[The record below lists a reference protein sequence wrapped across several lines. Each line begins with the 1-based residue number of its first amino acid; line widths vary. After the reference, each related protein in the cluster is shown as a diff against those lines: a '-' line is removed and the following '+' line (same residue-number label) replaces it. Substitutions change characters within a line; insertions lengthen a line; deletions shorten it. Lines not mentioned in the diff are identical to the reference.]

1 MGKRRFFDKASSF
14 AEDDVVLSE
23 VPEAEVVAWSDV
35 QETEVFTLREQGVKN
50 EPMDVAVPTSESN
63 EPTPAEIK
71 FAKGF
76 KGTPSPV
83 DHASKQLA
91 QSCAS
96 TGLLADFGPDDGY
109 ARGFKW
115 HLYCK

>member
-1 MGKRRFFDKASSF
+1 MAKKKWFDKDASLD
-14 AEDDVVLSE
+14 AGEVILEE

-35 QETEVFTLREQGVKN
+35 QETENSAEREQ
-50 EPMDVAVPTSESN
+50 EPKDEQVEAKVSTVT
-63 EPTPAEIK
+63 EPTPTEIK

-83 DHASKQLA
+83 DNASKQLA

>member
-1 MGKRRFFDKASSF
+1 MAKKKWFDKEASLD
-14 AEDDVVLSE
+14 AGE
-23 VPEAEVVAWSDV
+23 VILEEVTEAEVVAWS
-35 QETEVFTLREQGVKN
+35 ETEVENVTVEAKVSTK
-50 EPMDVAVPTSESN
+50 PASIPS
-63 EPTPAEIK
+63 EPTPTEIK

-96 TGLLADFGPDDGY
+96 KGLLADFGADTY

>member
-35 QETEVFTLREQGVKN
+35 QEPETFAEREQGVEN
-50 EPMDVAVPTSESN
+50 EPVEIALPTNS

-83 DHASKQLA
+83 DYASKQLA
-91 QSCAS
+91 ESCAS
-96 TGLLADFGPDDGY
+96 KGLLAAFGADYGY

>member
-1 MGKRRFFDKASSF
+1 MGKRRFFDKESSF

-23 VPEAEVVAWSDV
+23 VSEAPEAEVVAWG
-35 QETEVFTLREQGVKN
+35 EPEPEVENAKLEI
-50 EPMDVAVPTSESN
+50 ALPTNS
-63 EPTPAEIK
+63 EPTPTEIK

-83 DHASKQLA
+83 DNASKQLA